1 MPSLILKL
9 FFIWPVFITGQS
21 VVLYWVNISL
31 ILSNSVSECWPVVK
45 KAVIELV
52 QFSAVS
58 FIKYRVSQKKG

>member
-9 FFIWPVFITGQS
+9 FFIWPVFITVQS

-58 FIKYRVSQKKG
+58 FIKYVPK